1 VTQAL
6 VRDREDLPRALAQRA
21 RNLQRG
27 KVGLVHGCMLV
38 SGPDGSSPSTAEMVA
53 GVDDDLGCARE
64 TGCVRDAPRGAA
76 HRRSGWSPRW
86 LVAIDFDAPTV
97 AYRGV

>member
-1 VTQAL
+1 
-6 VRDREDLPRALAQRA
+6 
-21 RNLQRG
+21 
-27 KVGLVHGCMLV
+27 
-38 SGPDGSSPSTAEMVA
+38 MVA